1 MRIFDF
7 IPENYFSVL
16 SSPNKD
22 LYIDAILF
30 MRETFMK
37 EMSVS
42 KNDLAQ
48 RFIDRYQD
56 DISEAK
62 LIFDDEEVDDSDVS
76 SRAHFIIRKLEQT
89 GWIEFERNREDLE
102 EYIIFKD
109 YSMNF
114 ANAINDILEEKTI
127 EYSSFVFST
136 YRMLKDIKSFSP
148 IEAYKS
154 INEAYKNTNKLI
166 ESIRTLFNNLGAYHK
181 KLLKTNEI
189 NEIAKLHFDDYK
201 VFSDNII
208 QPLVTKDSVP
218 RYKNPIE
225 EMVND
230 ILMDNDFINSISEAR
245 VKENGNSNLDEEES
259 NIRLMLSFIYDTY
272 EYIDGDMDRVKSK
285 NGEYVR
291 AMSNRINYLLTSDE
305 EVKGKII
312 KIIKKIFNESSEE
325 QLLKISN
332 ALDIKSISD
341 VSDSSLYI
349 RKNSNEKRE
358 KSVLKVKQSKVS
370 FKDMETFAEKVKE
383 KFPIEALESFVEKQ
397 KFEGKVLKSEN
408 IDLNSLDDLLL
419 LILITIRAKEL
430 GLKLNVVKEPIIVGD
445 FEIPNIEFIKI

>member
-201 VFSDNII
+201 IFSDNII

-370 FKDMETFAEKVKE
+370 FKDMETFAEKVKD

-408 IDLNSLDDLLL
+408 INLNNLDDLLL

>member
-1 MRIFDF
+1 M
-7 IPENYFSVL
+7 
-16 SSPNKD
+16 
-22 LYIDAILF
+22 
-30 MRETFMK
+30 
-37 EMSVS
+37 
-42 KNDLAQ
+42 
-48 RFIDRYQD
+48 
-56 DISEAK
+56 
-62 LIFDDEEVDDSDVS
+62 
-76 SRAHFIIRKLEQT
+76 
-89 GWIEFERNREDLE
+89 E